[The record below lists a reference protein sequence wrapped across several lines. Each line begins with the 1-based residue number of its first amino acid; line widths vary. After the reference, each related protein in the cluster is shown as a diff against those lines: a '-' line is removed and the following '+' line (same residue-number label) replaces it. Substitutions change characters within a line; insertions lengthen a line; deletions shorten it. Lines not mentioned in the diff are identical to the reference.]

1 MAELPE
7 SRINERNIT
16 SEMRESF
23 LDYAMSVIV
32 SRALPDVRDGL
43 KPVHRR
49 ILYGLHE
56 QGMTPDKSYK
66 KSARIVGDVM
76 GKYHP
81 HGDSSIYEAMVRMA
95 QDFSY
100 RYPLI
105 DGQGNFGSMDG
116 DGAAA
121 MRYTEA
127 RMSKITLEMLR
138 DINKDTI
145 DFIDNYDGNER
156 EPAVLPSR
164 FPNLLVNGASGIAV
178 GMATNIPPH
187 NLTEVINGVLS
198 LSYNPD
204 ITIAELMEDV
214 QGPDFPTA
222 GIILGKSGI
231 RRAFET
237 GRGSIQMRSRAEI
250 EERGGGRQRI
260 VVTEVPYQVNKA
272 RMIEKIAELA
282 RDKKIEGITDLRD
295 ETSLRTGVRV
305 VIDIRKDANA
315 SVVLNN
321 LYKQTPLQT
330 SFGVNMIA
338 LVNGRP
344 KLISL
349 KEALEAYLEH
359 QKVVVRR
366 RTEYNL
372 KKALDRAHILEGL
385 RIALD
390 HIDEI
395 IRVIRESETDKVAM
409 ASLQA
414 QFKLSERQAQA
425 ILDMRLRRLT
435 GLERDKIESEYNEL
449 IAYIEELKEILADEE
464 KLLQI
469 VRNELID
476 IRERYGDERRSEIQ
490 LGGLDDIEDEDLIPE
505 EQIVITLSHNNY
517 IKRLPVST
525 YRAQHRGGR
534 GVQGMNTLEE
544 DFVSQLVTLS
554 THDNVLFFTNK
565 GRVYKLKGYEVPELS
580 RQSKGIPVV
589 NAIELD
595 NDESISTMIAV
606 KDLESEDDY
615 LVFATLKG
623 RVKRSAL
630 SNFSHIN
637 KNGKIAISFKNDDEL
652 IAVRLTDGEQDI
664 LIGTSHA
671 SLIRFNETTLR
682 PLGRTAAGVK
692 GITLREDDKVVGLDV
707 TNAESDEEIL
717 VVTENGYGKRTPVGD
732 YRLSNR
738 GGKGIKTATITE
750 RNGNIVCITS
760 VTGEEDLMVV
770 TNSGVIIRIDVEDI
784 SQNGRAAQGV
794 RLIKLGDNQ
803 IVSTVAKVNDEDEI
817 KEADESTEAIASDVD
832 NDNVS
837 QTDLQGSQNSENI
850 VEDDAPGNAIHTEVE
865 DEENTSNN
873 DERQEVRQDFMDRV
887 NEDIDNADHGTD
899 EDNEEE

>member
-204 ITIAELMEDV
+204 ITVAELMEDV

-282 RDKKIEGITDLRD
+282 RDKKIDGITDLRD

-349 KEALEAYLEH
+349 KEALEEYLEH

-409 ASLQA
+409 ASLQE

-435 GLERDKIESEYNEL
+435 GLERDKIEAEYNEL

-476 IRERYGDERRSEIQ
+476 IRERYGDERKSEIQ

-615 LVFATLKG
+615 LVFATRKG

-707 TNAESDEEIL
+707 TNADSDEEIL

-794 RLIKLGDNQ
+794 RLIKLGENQ
-803 IVSTVAKVNDEDEI
+803 IVSTVAKVNDEDDI
-817 KEADESTEAIASDVD
+817 NKDGESTEAIASDVD
-832 NDNVS
+832 NNNAS
-837 QTDLQGSQNSENI
+837 QTDLQDSQNSEVI
-850 VEDDAPGNAIHTEVE
+850 VEGDAPGNAIHTEV
-865 DEENTSNN
+865 DEEDNTSGN

-887 NEDIDNADHGTD
+887 NEDIDNADQTAD

>member
-16 SEMRESF
+16 NEMRESF

-145 DFIDNYDGNER
+145 DFVDNYDGNER
-156 EPAVLPSR
+156 EPSVLPSR

-204 ITIAELMEDV
+204 ITIAELMEDI

-222 GIILGKSGI
+222 GIILGRSGV

-237 GRGSIQMRSRAEI
+237 GRGSVQMRARAEI

-344 KLISL
+344 RLINL
-349 KEALEAYLEH
+349 KEALVEYLEH

-372 KKALDRAHILEGL
+372 KKAQDRAHILEGL

-395 IRVIRESETDKVAM
+395 IRVIRESDTDKVAM
-409 ASLQA
+409 ANLQE
-414 QFKLSERQAQA
+414 QFKLTERQAQA

-449 IAYIEELKEILADEE
+449 IAYIDELKAILADEE
-464 KLLQI
+464 KLLQL
-469 VRNELID
+469 VRDELID
-476 IRERYGDERRSEIQ
+476 VRERFGDERKTEIQ
-490 LGGLDDIEDEDLIPE
+490 LGGLDNIEDEDLIPE

-534 GVQGMNTLEE
+534 GVQGMQTLEE

-554 THDNVLFFTNK
+554 THDHVLFFTNK

-595 NDESISTMIAV
+595 NDETISTMIAV
-606 KDLESEDDY
+606 KDLESEEDY
-615 LVFATLKG
+615 LVFATLNG
-623 RVKRSAL
+623 IVKRSAL

-637 KNGKIAISFKNDDEL
+637 KNGKIAIGFKEDDEL
-652 IAVRLTDGEQDI
+652 IAVRLTDGDEDI
-664 LIGTSHA
+664 LIGTSHG
-671 SLIRFNETTLR
+671 SLIRFNETALR

-692 GITLREDDKVVGLDV
+692 GITLRDGDSVVGLDV
-707 TNAESDEEIL
+707 TKAETDDEIL
-717 VVTENGYGKRTPVGD
+717 VVTENGYGKRTPVSE

-750 RNGNIVCITS
+750 RNGKVVCITS
-760 VTGEEDLMVV
+760 VEGKEDLMIV
-770 TNSGVIIRIDVEDI
+770 TNAGVIIRIGVEDI

-794 RLIKLGDNQ
+794 RLIKLNEDQ
-803 IVSTVAKVNDEDEI
+803 FVSTVAKVDEEEKEAEENELQETDDEVIESTDNASENQQSESVVNDHLSEDIVHTETEDEDET
-817 KEADESTEAIASDVD
+817 DED
-832 NDNVS
+832 
-837 QTDLQGSQNSENI
+837 G
-850 VEDDAPGNAIHTEVE
+850 
-865 DEENTSNN
+865 
-873 DERQEVRQDFMDRV
+873 RQEVREDFMDRI
-887 NEDIDNADHGTD
+887 NEDIDN
-899 EDNEEE
+899 EDNDET

>member
-16 SEMRESF
+16 NEMRESF

-145 DFIDNYDGNER
+145 DFVDNYDGNER
-156 EPAVLPSR
+156 EPSVLPSR

-204 ITIAELMEDV
+204 ITIAELMEDI

-222 GIILGKSGI
+222 GIILGRSGV

-237 GRGSIQMRSRAEI
+237 GRGSVQMRARAEI

-344 KLISL
+344 RLINL
-349 KEALEAYLEH
+349 KEALVEYLEH

-372 KKALDRAHILEGL
+372 KKAQDRAHILEGL

-395 IRVIRESETDKVAM
+395 IRVIRESDTDKVAM
-409 ASLQA
+409 ANLQE
-414 QFKLSERQAQA
+414 QFKLTERQAQA

-449 IAYIEELKEILADEE
+449 IAYIDELKAILADEE
-464 KLLQI
+464 KLLQL
-469 VRNELID
+469 VRDELID
-476 IRERYGDERRSEIQ
+476 VRERFGDERKTEIQ
-490 LGGLDDIEDEDLIPE
+490 LGGLDNIEDEDLIPE

-534 GVQGMNTLEE
+534 GVQGMQTLEE

-554 THDNVLFFTNK
+554 THDHVLFFTNK

-595 NDESISTMIAV
+595 NDETISTMIAV
-606 KDLESEDDY
+606 KDLESEEDY
-615 LVFATLKG
+615 LVFATLNG
-623 RVKRSAL
+623 IVKRSAL

-637 KNGKIAISFKNDDEL
+637 KNGKIAIGFKEDDEL
-652 IAVRLTDGEQDI
+652 IAVRLTDGDEDI
-664 LIGTSHA
+664 LIGTSHG
-671 SLIRFNETTLR
+671 SLIRFNETALR

-692 GITLREDDKVVGLDV
+692 GITLRDGDSVVGLDV
-707 TNAESDEEIL
+707 TKAETDDEIL
-717 VVTENGYGKRTPVGD
+717 VVTENGYGKRTPVSE

-750 RNGNIVCITS
+750 RNGKVVCITS
-760 VTGEEDLMVV
+760 VEGKEDLMIV
-770 TNSGVIIRIDVEDI
+770 TNAGVIIRIGVEDI

-794 RLIKLGDNQ
+794 RLIKLNEDQ
-803 IVSTVAKVNDEDEI
+803 FVSTVAKVDEEEKEAEENELQETDDEVIESTDNASENQQSESVVNDHLSEDIVHTETEDEDE
-817 KEADESTEAIASDVD
+817 
-832 NDNVS
+832 
-837 QTDLQGSQNSENI
+837 TDKDG
-850 VEDDAPGNAIHTEVE
+850 
-865 DEENTSNN
+865 
-873 DERQEVRQDFMDRV
+873 RQEVREDFMDRI
-887 NEDIDNADHGTD
+887 NEDIDN
-899 EDNEEE
+899 EDNDET

>member
-1 MAELPE
+1 MAELPQ
-7 SRINERNIT
+7 SRINERNIN

-49 ILYGLHE
+49 ILYGLNE
-56 QGMTPDKSYK
+56 QGMTPDKPYK

-100 RYPLI
+100 RYPLV

-127 RMSKITLEMLR
+127 RMTKITLELLR

-156 EPAVLPSR
+156 EPSVLPAR
-164 FPNLLVNGASGIAV
+164 FPNLLVNGAAGIAV

-187 NLTEVINGVLS
+187 NLTEVIDGVLS
-198 LSYNPD
+198 LSKNPD
-204 ITIAELMEDV
+204 ITINELMEDI

-222 GIILGKSGI
+222 GLVLGKSGI
-231 RRAFET
+231 RRAYET

-260 VVTEVPYQVNKA
+260 VVTEIPFQVNKA
-272 RMIEKIAELA
+272 RMIEKIAELV
-282 RDKKIEGITDLRD
+282 RDKKIDGITDLRD

-305 VIDIRKDANA
+305 VIDVRKDANA
-315 SVVLNN
+315 SVILNN

-344 KLISL
+344 KLINL
-349 KEALEAYLEH
+349 KEALIHYLEH
-359 QKVVVRR
+359 QKTVVRR

-372 KKALDRAHILEGL
+372 KKARDRAHILEGL

-395 IRVIRESETDKVAM
+395 ITTIRESDTDKIAM
-409 ASLQA
+409 ASLQER
-414 QFKLSERQAQA
+414 FKLTERQAQA

-449 IAYIEELKEILADEE
+449 LEYIKELEEILADEE
-464 KLLQI
+464 VLLQL
-469 VRNELID
+469 VRDELTEIK
-476 IRERYGDERRSEIQ
+476 ERFGDERRTEIQ
-490 LGGLDDIEDEDLIPE
+490 LGGLEDFEDEDLIPE

-525 YRAQHRGGR
+525 YRSQNRGGR
-534 GVQGMNTLEE
+534 GIQGMNTLDE
-544 DFVSQLVTLS
+544 DFVSQLVTMS
-554 THDNVLFFTNK
+554 THDHVLFFTNK

-580 RQSKGIPVV
+580 RQSKGIPII
-589 NAIELD
+589 NAIELE
-595 NDESISTMIAV
+595 NDETISTMIAV
-606 KDLESEDDY
+606 KDLESEEDY
-615 LVFATLKG
+615 LVFATKQG
-623 RVKRSAL
+623 IVKRSSL
-630 SNFSHIN
+630 SNFSRIN
-637 KNGKIAISFKNDDEL
+637 KNGKIAINFKEDDEL
-652 IAVRLTDGEQDI
+652 IAVRLTTGNEDI
-664 LIGTSHA
+664 LIGTAHA
-671 SLIRFNETTLR
+671 SLIRFSESTLR

-692 GITLREDDKVVGLDV
+692 GISLREGDNVVGLDV
-707 TNAESDEEIL
+707 ADSESEDEVL
-717 VVTENGYGKRTPVGD
+717 VVTENGYGKRTPVSE

-750 RNGNIVCITS
+750 RNGNIVCITT

-770 TNSGVIIRIDVEDI
+770 TNAGVIIRLDVHDI

-794 RLIKLGDNQ
+794 RLMKLGDGQ
-803 IVSTVAKVNDEDEI
+803 FVSTVSTVAKV
-817 KEADESTEAIASDVD
+817 KE
-832 NDNVS
+832 
-837 QTDLQGSQNSENI
+837 
-850 VEDDAPGNAIHTEVE
+850 EDDNEENVDEAQQTTSAEKADVEEVVDDQTPGNAIHTEGDAETESVE
-865 DEENTSNN
+865 SPEN
-873 DERQEVRQDFMDRV
+873 DDRIDIRQDFMDRV
-887 NEDIDNADHGTD
+887 NEDIESAS
-899 EDNEEE
+899 DNEEDSDE